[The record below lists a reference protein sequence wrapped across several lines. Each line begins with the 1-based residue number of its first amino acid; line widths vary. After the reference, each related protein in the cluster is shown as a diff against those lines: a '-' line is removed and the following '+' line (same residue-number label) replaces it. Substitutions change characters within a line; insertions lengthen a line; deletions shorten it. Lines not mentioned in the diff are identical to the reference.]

1 MNRLTKYQARLL
13 LPAVVD
19 DEVSEDEKI
28 AFFEYLKHDP
38 ELEKE
43 YYSTLKVKQL
53 LSENLPRKSAPD
65 HLRERILTR
74 LEVEK
79 RNKKLQKSTG
89 AGRKLNQPSTRKGE
103 WNGLLKSGIR
113 YIAAAAVIL
122 IITLM
127 TVQLLERST
136 DSINNEVFVIENI
149 SAQHFQNANSASVE
163 PQLAAV
169 SFNEAE
175 SYLKEH
181 YGLTMTIPH
190 LKGTEFAGLVMADFH
205 SGMQAPLLKYV
216 QREID
221 ENIYIFAFNLDQL
234 ESFDHM
240 KREENAVK
248 SCTTQTDYFVNNIDG
263 THVVSWLW
271 DDNWYSAVS
280 NHNGHDLAA
289 LVEPLNI
296 N

>member
-1 MNRLTKYQARLL
+1 MNRLTKHQARIL

-19 DEVSEDEKI
+19 DEASEKEKK

-38 ELEKE
+38 ELESE

-53 LSENLPRKSAPD
+53 LAENLSRKSAPE
-65 HLRERILTR
+65 HLRKKILHR
-74 LEVEK
+74 LDVEK
-79 RNKKLQKSTG
+79 QNKSLKTGKSSD
-89 AGRKLNQPSTRKGE
+89 KKFDESSTLKSE
-103 WNGLLKSGIR
+103 WNGVLKSGLR
-113 YIAAAAVIL
+113 YAAAAAVIL
-122 IITLM
+122 MITLM

-136 DSINNEVFVIENI
+136 ESFNEETFVIENI
-149 SAQHFQNANSASVE
+149 SAQHFQNSINASIE
-163 PQLAAV
+163 PQIEAV
-169 SFNEAE
+169 SFQEAE

-181 YGLTMTIPH
+181 YGLNMTIPH

-205 SGMQAPLLKYV
+205 DGMQAPLLKYI
-216 QREID
+216 QNDIG
-221 ENIYIFAFNLDQL
+221 ENIFIFAFNLGQL

-289 LVEPLNI
+289 LVEPLNT

>member
-19 DEVSEDEKI
+19 NEVSEQEKKD
-28 AFFEYLKHDP
+28 FFEYLKHDP
-38 ELEKE
+38 ELKRE
-43 YYSTLKVKQL
+43 YYSTLKVKQI

-65 HLRERILTR
+65 HLRKKILHR

-79 RNKKLQKSTG
+79 RTASFKEGSSSVKKTDESSK
-89 AGRKLNQPSTRKGE
+89 
-103 WNGLLKSGIR
+103 WNGLLKSGFR

-122 IITLM
+122 LITLM

-136 DSINNEVFVIENI
+136 DSFSEEMFVIENI
-149 SAQHFQNANSASVE
+149 SAQHFQSAKNVSIE
-163 PQLAAV
+163 PPVQTASLQ
-169 SFNEAE
+169 EAE
-175 SYLKEH
+175 SYLRDH
-181 YGLTMTIPH
+181 YGMNMTIPH
-190 LKGTEFAGLVMADFH
+190 LKGTDFVGLVMADFH
-205 SGMQAPLLKYV
+205 SGMQAPLLKYI
-216 QREID
+216 QRDIG

-234 ESFDHM
+234 ENFDHM
-240 KREENAVK
+240 KREENAAK

>member
-1 MNRLTKYQARLL
+1 MNRLTKYKATLL

-19 DEVSEDEKI
+19 DEVSEDEKN
-28 AFFEYLKHDP
+28 AFFEYLKQDP
-38 ELEKE
+38 ELERE

-53 LSENLPRKSAPD
+53 LSENLPKKSAPE
-65 HLRERILTR
+65 HLKKRILNR

-79 RNKKLQKSTG
+79 RNKSIKESASSDKKFDKS
-89 AGRKLNQPSTRKGE
+89 STRKNE
-103 WNGLLKSGIR
+103 WNGLLKSGLR
-113 YIAAAAVIL
+113 YAAAAAVIL
-122 IITLM
+122 MITLM

-136 DSINNEVFVIENI
+136 DSFNEEIFVIENI
-149 SAQHFQNANSASVE
+149 SAQHFHSANNASME
-163 PQLAAV
+163 PQIEFT
-169 SFNEAE
+169 SFQEAE

-181 YGLTMTIPH
+181 YGLNMTIPN
-190 LKGTEFAGLVMADFH
+190 LKGAEFAGLVMADFH
-205 SGMQAPLLKYV
+205 SGMQAPLLKYI
-216 QREID
+216 QSEIG

-234 ESFDHM
+234 ESFDQM

>member
-19 DEVSEDEKI
+19 DEVSEDERI
-28 AFFEYLKHDP
+28 AFFEYLKNDP

-43 YYSTLKVKQL
+43 YYSTLKIKQV

-65 HLRERILTR
+65 HLRERILSR

-79 RNKKLQKSTG
+79 RNKNLKENAKSEIN
-89 AGRKLNQPSTRKGE
+89 LDQPSTRKGE
-103 WNGLLKSGIR
+103 WKGLLKTGLR
-113 YIAAAAVIL
+113 YTAAAAVIL
-122 IITLM
+122 TITLM

-136 DSINNEVFVIENI
+136 DSFNEEIFVIENI
-149 SAQHFQNANSASVE
+149 SAQHFQNAVSASAE
-163 PQLAAV
+163 PQIAAV
-169 SFNEAE
+169 SFQEAE

-181 YGLTMTIPH
+181 YGLNMTIPH
-190 LKGTEFAGLVMADFH
+190 LKGTEFAGLIMADFH
-205 SGMQAPLLKYV
+205 SGMQAPLLKYT
-216 QREID
+216 QSDIGES
-221 ENIYIFAFNLDQL
+221 IYIFAFNLDQL

-248 SCTTQTDYFVNNIDG
+248 SCTTQTDYFVNNVDG

-289 LVEPLNI
+289 LVEPLN

>member
-1 MNRLTKYQARLL
+1 QNKSLKTGKSS
-13 LPAVVD
+13 D
-19 DEVSEDEKI
+19 KKFDES
-28 AFFEYLKHDP
+28 
-38 ELEKE
+38 
-43 YYSTLKVKQL
+43 STLK
-53 LSENLPRKSAPD
+53 S
-65 HLRERILTR
+65 
-74 LEVEK
+74 
-79 RNKKLQKSTG
+79 
-89 AGRKLNQPSTRKGE
+89 E
-103 WNGLLKSGIR
+103 WNGVLKSGLR
-113 YIAAAAVIL
+113 YAAAAAVIL
-122 IITLM
+122 MITLM

-136 DSINNEVFVIENI
+136 ESFNEEIFVIENI
-149 SAQHFQNANSASVE
+149 SAQHFQNATNATIE
-163 PQLAAV
+163 PQIEAI
-169 SFNEAE
+169 SFQEAE

-181 YGLTMTIPH
+181 YGLSMTIPH

-205 SGMQAPLLKYV
+205 NGMQAPLLKYI
-216 QREID
+216 QSDIG

-234 ESFDHM
+234 ENFDHM

-289 LVEPLNI
+289 LVEPLNT

>member
-13 LPAVVD
+13 LQAVVD
-19 DEVSEDEKI
+19 DEVSKDEKK
-28 AFFEYLKHDP
+28 AFFDYIKHDP
-38 ELEKE
+38 ELERE
-43 YYSTLKVKQL
+43 YYSTLKVKQV
-53 LSENLPRKSAPD
+53 LSENLSRKSAPE
-65 HLRERILTR
+65 HLRKKILHRLDLERQ
-74 LEVEK
+74 
-79 RNKKLQKSTG
+79 NKNFNEGTSSDKKFEELPKF
-89 AGRKLNQPSTRKGE
+89 KNE
-103 WNGLLKSGIR
+103 WNGLLKSGLR
-113 YIAAAAVIL
+113 YAAAAAVIL
-122 IITLM
+122 MITLM

-136 DSINNEVFVIENI
+136 DSFNEEIFVIENI
-149 SAQHFQNANSASVE
+149 SAQHFQNATNASLE
-163 PQLAAV
+163 PQIEAI
-169 SFNEAE
+169 SFQEAE

-181 YGLTMTIPH
+181 YGLSMTIPH

-205 SGMQAPLLKYV
+205 NGMQAPLLKYI
-216 QREID
+216 QSDIG

-234 ESFDHM
+234 ENFAHM

-289 LVEPLNI
+289 LVEPLNT

>member
-19 DEVSEDEKI
+19 DEASEEERN

-38 ELEKE
+38 ELESE
-43 YYSTLKVKQL
+43 YYSTLKVKKL
-53 LSENLPRKSAPD
+53 LTENLSRKSAPE
-65 HLRERILTR
+65 HLRKKILHR

-79 RNKKLQKSTG
+79 QNKNFKTG
-89 AGRKLNQPSTRKGE
+89 ASSDRKFEESSTRDSE
-103 WNGLLKSGIR
+103 WNGVLKSGLR
-113 YIAAAAVIL
+113 YAAAAAVIL
-122 IITLM
+122 MITLM

-136 DSINNEVFVIENI
+136 ESFNEETFVIENI
-149 SAQHFQNANSASVE
+149 SAQHFQNSINASIE
-163 PQLAAV
+163 PQIEAV
-169 SFNEAE
+169 SFQEAE

-181 YGLTMTIPH
+181 YDLNMTIPH

-205 SGMQAPLLKYV
+205 DGMQAPLLKYI
-216 QREID
+216 QSDIG
-221 ENIYIFAFNLDQL
+221 ENIFIFAFNLDQL
-234 ESFDHM
+234 ENFDHM

>member
-1 MNRLTKYQARLL
+1 MKRLTKYQARLL

-19 DEVSEDEKI
+19 NEVSEKEKK
-28 AFFEYLKHDP
+28 AFFAYLEQDP
-38 ELEKE
+38 ELQKE
-43 YYSTLKVKQL
+43 YNSTLKIKQI
-53 LSENLPRKSAPD
+53 LSQNLPKQSAPD
-65 HLRERILTR
+65 HLREKIIQR

-79 RNKKLQKSTG
+79 RTKSLKKNSPPDQVSENSSKRSDEWKNLLTTG
-89 AGRKLNQPSTRKGE
+89 F
-103 WNGLLKSGIR
+103 R

-122 IITLM
+122 MITLM

-136 DSINNEVFVIENI
+136 DNFNEDMLVIENI
-149 SAQHFQNANSASVE
+149 SAQYFHNANSASMA
-163 PQLAAV
+163 PQIEAI
-169 SFNEAE
+169 SFQEAE

-181 YGLTMTIPH
+181 YGLSMTIPH

-205 SGMQAPLLKYV
+205 SGMQAPLLKYT
-216 QREID
+216 QSEIG

-234 ESFDHM
+234 ESFDQM

-248 SCTTQTDYFVNNIDG
+248 KCTTQTDYFVNNIDG